1 MTAIDIDA
9 IRKLADAAT
18 RGPWELVTDSCDCG
32 GEYGCSHGTFPY
44 ALRLPEHRVSEQD
57 RPCDPS
63 DGFDS
68 YRHKAEEFGD
78 LTMETAEFI
87 AAART
92 LVPALCDELEQTRAA
107 LTASRENAAD
117 LANENG
123 RLVAENARLRQ
134 QRDDTLAELT
144 DAGNEVDL
152 LEAENKRL
160 RAALIDVGK
169 ANGVT
174 HVWDHREKDWVPIAQ
189 FAASKAEVP
198 S

>member
-18 RGPWELVTDSCDCG
+18 DGPWWAWDRGVG
-32 GEYGCSHGTFPY
+32 YVIAVGEPGDVDEYDRP
-44 ALRLPEHRVSEQD
+44 RRELPEGMRTDIGRRED
-57 RPCDPS
+57 
-63 DGFDS
+63 
-68 YRHKAEEFGD
+68 
-78 LTMETAEFI
+78 AEFI

-107 LTASRENAAD
+107 LTASRENAAN

-123 RLVAENARLRQ
+123 RLLAENARLRQ